1 MESYEKIKEIGKGS
15 YGVVWLVSHKK
26 DRKNVCLLTC
36 MVLKTNFLK
45 FFFPVCVETNRFEKN
60 L

>member
-26 DRKNVCLLTC
+26 DRKNVCYLFTC
-36 MVLKTNFLK
+36 YIDYLSNHFICL
-45 FFFPVCVETNRFEKN
+45 
-60 L
+60 